1 MSHSTQSGAAPPPAE
16 IQSRAR
22 ELFER
27 VGLRQAA
34 ANLQVSPGAL
44 ARVLA
49 GAPCRRG
56 TVALMTLALGSS
68 AVATKGEK
76 RS

>member
-1 MSHSTQSGAAPPPAE
+1 MNHNAHSATGAPPAE
-16 IQSRAR
+16 IQTKAR

-34 ANLQVSPGAL
+34 AELQVSPGAL

-56 TVALMTLALGSS
+56 TVALMTLALS
-68 AVATKGEK
+68 ATTQTKGTRK
-76 RS
+76 